1 MRHINPVATQTLLVT
16 AEEFFRMPDDN
27 YSYELV
33 RGRLIQMPKPSPRHG
48 FVATGIG
55 VALYTFV
62 TAHDLG
68 VVLTNEVGFMLAS
81 DPDTVRAPDISFLR
95 RDRIPATGLPDF
107 FWPGAP
113 DLAIEVRSKTD
124 RWPDVL
130 EKVDEYLRF
139 GTQMVWVIDPKRL
152 EVMVFRPGTE
162 PITLARA
169 DELDG
174 SDIVPGFRFPVRRLF
189 E

>member
-1 MRHINPVATQTLLVT
+1 MRHTNPVAAQTLLVT

-27 YSYELV
+27 YSYELI

-48 FVATGIG
+48 YVATSIG

-62 TAHDLG
+62 KAHDLG

-107 FWPGAP
+107 FWAGAP

-124 RWPDVL
+124 RWSDIL

-139 GTQMVWVIDPKRL
+139 GTQLVWVIDPKRL
-152 EVMVFRPGTE
+152 EAIVFRPGTQ
-162 PITLARA
+162 PITLTCV

-174 SDIVPGFRFPVRRLF
+174 SDIVPGFRFPVSRLF